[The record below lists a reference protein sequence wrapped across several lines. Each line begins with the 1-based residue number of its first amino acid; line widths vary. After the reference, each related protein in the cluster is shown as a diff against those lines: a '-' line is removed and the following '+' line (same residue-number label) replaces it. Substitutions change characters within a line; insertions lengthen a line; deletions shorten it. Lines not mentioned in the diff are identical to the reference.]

1 MFHYR
6 NHVNHQDKAE
16 HHESMSSLG
25 LSINSFGAE
34 YFFYFVP
41 SAEYVYTG
49 LCCI

>member
-34 YFFYFVP
+34 YFFILFPVLNMYIQAF
-41 SAEYVYTG
+41 AA
-49 LCCI
+49 